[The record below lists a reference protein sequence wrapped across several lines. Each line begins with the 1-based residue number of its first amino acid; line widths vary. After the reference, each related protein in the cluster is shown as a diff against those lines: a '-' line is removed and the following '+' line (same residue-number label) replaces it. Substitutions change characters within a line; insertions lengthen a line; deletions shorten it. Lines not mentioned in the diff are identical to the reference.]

1 MMLRRFF
8 YSFLTFVILVQTGRT
23 QGIDTTRLSEYFDTL
38 AANNKFMGSVALL
51 KEGQIIS
58 TKQVGFAELET
69 KKEPNNNTKYRIG
82 SVSKLFTATL
92 IFKAIE
98 EGKVSLNETIDNY
111 FPSIE
116 NSEQIT
122 ISNLLNHR
130 SGIHNYTDDKDEFLS
145 YHTNPKT
152 KAEMVALIA
161 QGGSDFVPNTKAAYS
176 NSNYVFLSY
185 ILEEVFQSS
194 FSTVLKEHIT
204 EPLHLVNTFFG
215 TPININNNESYAY
228 TLGREWMKMD
238 ETHSSID
245 LGAGGIVS
253 TPTDLVLFAYA
264 LFNKKILSEQSLE
277 NMKTIQDGFGMGLFK
292 TPYYNNISYG
302 HNGEIDGFQTA
313 LRYFEDSKYAFAI
326 TANAMDYSLNLI
338 SVTIVNA
345 LFNQHFDIPDFRT
358 YNPKPSELNQY
369 VGVYSSETFPV
380 ALTVTKR
387 GKQLEIQASG
397 DSKMN
402 LQATA
407 KGEFKYEP
415 AGIQVKFIPEKE
427 QMILKQGGKVST
439 LTKSV
444 K

>member
-51 KEGQIIS
+51 KEGQIIY

-98 EGKVSLNETIDNY
+98 EGKVSLNETIYNY

-145 YHTNPKT
+145 YHTNSKT
-152 KAEMVALIA
+152 KTEMVALIA

-176 NSNYVFLSY
+176 NSNYVLLSY

-245 LGAGGIVS
+245 LGAGGITS
-253 TPTDLVLFAYA
+253 TPTDLVLFAHA
-264 LFNKKILSEQSLE
+264 LFNHKILSEQSLE
-277 NMKTIQDGFGMGLFK
+277 TMKTIQDGFGMGLFK
-292 TPYYNNISYG
+292 TLYYNKVSYG

-358 YNPKPSELNQY
+358 YNPKPSDLNQY

-380 ALTVTKR
+380 ELMVIKR
-387 GKQLEIQASG
+387 GKQLEIQATG

-407 KGEFKYEP
+407 KGEFKYDL
-415 AGIQVKFIPEKE
+415 AGIQIKFIPEKG

-439 LTKSV
+439 LTKAN
-444 K
+444 

>member
-1 MMLRRFF
+1 MIPRRFF
-8 YSFLTFVILVQTGRT
+8 YSFLTFVILAQTGRT

-51 KEGQIIS
+51 KKGQIIY

-98 EGKVSLNETIDNY
+98 EGKVSLNETINHY

-130 SGIHNYTDDKDEFLS
+130 SGIHNYTDNKNEFLS
-145 YHTNPKT
+145 YHTSPKT
-152 KAEMVALIA
+152 KAEMIALISK
-161 QGGSDFVPNTKAAYS
+161 GGSDFIPNSKAVYS
-176 NSNYVFLSY
+176 NSNYILLSY

-194 FSTVLKEHIT
+194 FSNVLKEHIT
-204 EPLHLVNTFFG
+204 EPLHLNSTFFG
-215 TPININNNESYAY
+215 SPININNNESFAY
-228 TLGREWMKMD
+228 TLDKKWIKTA
-238 ETHSSID
+238 ETHSSIN

-253 TPTDLVLFAYA
+253 TPTDLVLFAHA
-264 LFNKKILSEQSLE
+264 LFNNKVLSEQSLE
-277 NMKTIQDGFGMGLFK
+277 RMKATQDSFGMGLFK

-313 LRYFEDSKYAFAI
+313 LRYFEDNKYAFAI
-326 TANAMDYSLNLI
+326 TSNAMDYSLNLI
-338 SVTIVNA
+338 SITVVNA
-345 LFNQHFDIPDFRT
+345 LLNQHFNIPDFRT
-358 YNPKPSELNQY
+358 YNPKPSDLNQY

-380 ALTVTKR
+380 ELMVTKR

-407 KGEFKYEP
+407 KGEFKYDP
-415 AGIQVKFIPEKE
+415 AGIQIKFIPEKG

-439 LTKSV
+439 LTKAN
-444 K
+444 